1 MQAIKDIYRIGNGPS
16 SSHTIAP
23 MRAAKIFLKVN
34 GPFEH
39 YIVDLYGSLA
49 LTGKGHKTDRIL
61 KEVLGENVTFNFILD
76 ENIKYNLLK
85 IEGLRGNEKICWH
98 IESLG
103 GGAIHIKE
111 YPDLDDNRE
120 VYDLNHFYEIKDYL
134 KNHKIDLLTYIEQ
147 KESDLRSYLN
157 EVLDVMLKSV
167 ERGLSYEAVIS
178 EDLKVSKIAS
188 KLYQEAL
195 KSNDEDLKKMAYAY
209 AASEENAMGKIVATA
224 PTLGSCGIVASLM
237 YYSYNDLKISKDKL
251 ISALAIGGMFG
262 NIIKQNATIS
272 GALGGCQAEVGS
284 ACAMASAMIAY
295 LNGDDLDV
303 IEYAAEIGIEH
314 HLGLTCDPVKG
325 YVIIPCIERNAV
337 AILRSFDAA
346 KLSKNLLKF
355 RNHLVTFDM
364 VVSSMNYTGQKLS
377 PELKETSLGG
387 LALEF
392 KEHAKN

>member
-85 IEGLRGNEKICWH
+85 IEGLRGNEKISWH

-134 KNHKIDLLTYIEQ
+134 KNHEIDLLTYIEQ
-147 KESDLRSYLN
+147 KENDLRSYLN

-195 KSNDEDLKKMAYAY
+195 KSNDDDLKKMAYAY

-262 NIIKQNATIS
+262 NMIKQNATIS

>member
-34 GPFEH
+34 GPFES

-85 IEGLRGNEKICWH
+85 IEGLRGNEKISWH

-103 GGAIHIKE
+103 GGAIRIKE
-111 YPDLDDNRE
+111 YPDLDDNKE
-120 VYDLNHFYEIKDYL
+120 VYELNHFYEIKDYL

-147 KESDLRSYLN
+147 KENDLRSYLN

-178 EDLKVSKIAS
+178 EDLKVSKIAF

-195 KSNDEDLKKMAYAY
+195 KTNDDDLKKMAYAY

-237 YYSYNDLKISKDKL
+237 YYYYNDLKVSKDKL

-364 VVSSMNYTGQKLS
+364 VISSMNYTGQKLS

-392 KEHAKN
+392 KEDAKN

>member
-85 IEGLRGNEKICWH
+85 IEGLRGNEKISWH

-134 KNHKIDLLTYIEQ
+134 KNHEIDLLTYIEQ

-195 KSNDEDLKKMAYAY
+195 KSNDDDLKKMAYAY

>member
-76 ENIKYNLLK
+76 ENIKHNLLK
-85 IEGLRGNEKICWH
+85 IEGLRGNEKISWH

-195 KSNDEDLKKMAYAY
+195 KSNDDDLKKMAYAY